1 MQGTFIGFNTAGIT
15 FEERFLALLLKVK
28 KENGFCE
35 IYYLQA
41 PVLADLLLILQSRM
55 AVIFQ
60 RLENQ
65 GEAYKD
71 ELITYNEALVANIPQ
86 VETAE
91 IQQPSPER
99 RIMSITLK
107 PGETQSTLILVFQD
121 EQISTLCID
130 DLQIEALIIGI
141 QQALKT
147 VGDQEL
153 VQYLSSNMD
162 FLMCYTVDLTTQPNI
177 DYQQHPQE
185 DWKLNLFSHYLGV
198 LYCCETDEGK
208 KIVSGAVVKTSAP
221 HLSELEN
228 NVVMWLIEKSPK
240 LKAMHAELA
249 PCQIFSTIIPS
260 QPGRMLSLEEC
271 LRPLHAFYLE
281 KKAELSASTSSS
293 DHASLRARRER
304 RHASVRALIN
314 LAVHFAVGRYKARQQ
329 ILRRAADAVNHVAAH
344 RCRLVAQGVCRTA
357 HGTTLIAILAGEP
370 VALFTRR
377 GP

>member
-15 FEERFLALLLKVK
+15 FEDRFLALLLKIK
-28 KENGFCE
+28 QQNGPCQQ
-35 IYYLQA
+35 YYLQA
-41 PVLADLLLILQSRM
+41 PILLDLLLILQNRLL
-55 AVIFQ
+55 VTYKRLHEQ
-60 RLENQ
+60 RET
-65 GEAYKD
+65 YKE
-71 ELITYNEALVANIPQ
+71 ELIAYNESLIANIPA
-86 VETAE
+86 VEMAE
-91 IQQPSPER
+91 IQQPNPER

-107 PGETQSTLILVFQD
+107 PGETESTLILVLQN
-121 EQISTLCID
+121 EQICTLCIED
-130 DLQIEALIIGI
+130 RQVEALLAGV

-147 VGDQEL
+147 INDQEVL
-153 VQYLSSNMD
+153 KYLSSNMD

-177 DYQQHPQE
+177 DYQQHTQE

-228 NVVMWLIEKSPK
+228 NVVTRIIEKSPK

-281 KKAELSASTSSS
+281 KKAELSA
-293 DHASLRARRER
+293 
-304 RHASVRALIN
+304 
-314 LAVHFAVGRYKARQQ
+314 
-329 ILRRAADAVNHVAAH
+329 
-344 RCRLVAQGVCRTA
+344 
-357 HGTTLIAILAGEP
+357 
-370 VALFTRR
+370 
-377 GP
+377 

>member
-55 AVIFQ
+55 AVVFQ

-71 ELITYNEALVANIPQ
+71 ELITYNEALVAHIPQ

-147 VGDQEL
+147 VGDLEL
-153 VQYLSSNMD
+153 VKYLSSNMD

-177 DYQQHPQE
+177 DYQQYPQE
-185 DWKLNLFSHYLGV
+185 EWKLNLFSHYLGV
-198 LYCCETDEGK
+198 LYCCETEEGK
-208 KIVSGAVVKTSAP
+208 KIVSGAVVKTSVP

-228 NVVMWLIEKSPK
+228 NIMMQLIEKSPK

-260 QPGRMLSLEEC
+260 QPGRMLCLEEC

-281 KKAELSASTSSS
+281 KKAELSA
-293 DHASLRARRER
+293 
-304 RHASVRALIN
+304 
-314 LAVHFAVGRYKARQQ
+314 
-329 ILRRAADAVNHVAAH
+329 
-344 RCRLVAQGVCRTA
+344 
-357 HGTTLIAILAGEP
+357 
-370 VALFTRR
+370 
-377 GP
+377 

>member
-15 FEERFLALLLKVK
+15 YDGKFLALLLKVK
-28 KENGFCE
+28 NING
-35 IYYLQA
+35 IIHTYYLQA
-41 PVLADLLLILQSRM
+41 QALTDFLLILQSRM
-55 AVIFQ
+55 PIIFN
-60 RLENQ
+60 RIKEN
-65 GEAYKD
+65 GESYKD
-71 ELITYNEALVANIPQ
+71 ELFNYNQDIINNIPALDMNELQ
-86 VETAE
+86 NP
-91 IQQPSPER
+91 IPER

-107 PGETQSTLILVFQD
+107 PGEMESTLILILQD
-121 EQISTLCID
+121 EKVCTLKID
-130 DLQIEALIIGI
+130 DKQIEALIIGI

-147 VGDQEL
+147 VGDQAFINH
-153 VQYLSSNMD
+153 LSSNMD
-162 FLMCYTVDLTTQPNI
+162 FLICHTIDLRNAPTV

-228 NVVMWLIEKSPK
+228 NVVTRIIEKSPK

-281 KKAELSASTSSS
+281 KKAELSA
-293 DHASLRARRER
+293 
-304 RHASVRALIN
+304 
-314 LAVHFAVGRYKARQQ
+314 
-329 ILRRAADAVNHVAAH
+329 
-344 RCRLVAQGVCRTA
+344 
-357 HGTTLIAILAGEP
+357 
-370 VALFTRR
+370 
-377 GP
+377 

>member
-15 FEERFLALLLKVK
+15 FEDRFLALLLKIK
-28 KENGFCE
+28 QQNGPCQQ
-35 IYYLQA
+35 YYLQA
-41 PVLADLLLILQSRM
+41 PILLDLLHILQN
-55 AVIFQ
+55 
-60 RLENQ
+60 RLLVTYKRLHEQ
-65 GEAYKD
+65 GETYKE
-71 ELITYNEALVANIPQ
+71 ELIAYNESLIANIPA
-86 VETAE
+86 VEMAE
-91 IQQPSPER
+91 IQQPNPER

-107 PGETQSTLILVFQD
+107 PGETESTLILVLQN
-121 EQISTLCID
+121 EQICTLCIED
-130 DLQIEALIIGI
+130 RQVEALLAGV

-147 VGDQEL
+147 INDQEVL
-153 VQYLSSNMD
+153 KYLSSNMD

-177 DYQQHPQE
+177 DYQQHTQE

-228 NVVMWLIEKSPK
+228 NVVTRIIEKSPK

-281 KKAELSASTSSS
+281 KKAELSA
-293 DHASLRARRER
+293 
-304 RHASVRALIN
+304 
-314 LAVHFAVGRYKARQQ
+314 
-329 ILRRAADAVNHVAAH
+329 
-344 RCRLVAQGVCRTA
+344 
-357 HGTTLIAILAGEP
+357 
-370 VALFTRR
+370 
-377 GP
+377 

>member
-15 FEERFLALLLKVK
+15 FEDRFLALLLKIK
-28 KENGFCE
+28 QQNGPCQQ
-35 IYYLQA
+35 YYLQA
-41 PVLADLLLILQSRM
+41 PILLDLLLILQN
-55 AVIFQ
+55 
-60 RLENQ
+60 RLLVTYKRLHEQ
-65 GEAYKD
+65 GETYKE
-71 ELITYNEALVANIPQ
+71 ELIAYNESLIANIPA
-86 VETAE
+86 VEMAE
-91 IQQPSPER
+91 IQQPNPER

-107 PGETQSTLILVFQD
+107 PGETESTLILVLQN
-121 EQISTLCID
+121 EQICTLCIED
-130 DLQIEALIIGI
+130 RQVEALLAGV

-147 VGDQEL
+147 INDQEVL
-153 VQYLSSNMD
+153 KYLSSNMD

-177 DYQQHPQE
+177 DYQQHTQE

-228 NVVMWLIEKSPK
+228 NVVTRIIEKSPK

-281 KKAELSASTSSS
+281 KESGA
-293 DHASLRARRER
+293 
-304 RHASVRALIN
+304 
-314 LAVHFAVGRYKARQQ
+314 
-329 ILRRAADAVNHVAAH
+329 
-344 RCRLVAQGVCRTA
+344 
-357 HGTTLIAILAGEP
+357 
-370 VALFTRR
+370 
-377 GP
+377 

>member
-55 AVIFQ
+55 AVVFQ

-71 ELITYNEALVANIPQ
+71 ELITYNVALVAHIPQ

-147 VGDQEL
+147 VGDLEL
-153 VQYLSSNMD
+153 VKYLSSNMD

-177 DYQQHPQE
+177 DYQQYPQE
-185 DWKLNLFSHYLGV
+185 EWKLNLFSHYLGV
-198 LYCCETDEGK
+198 LYCCETEEGK
-208 KIVSGAVVKTSAP
+208 KIVSGAVVKTSVP

-228 NVVMWLIEKSPK
+228 NIVMQLIEKSPK

-281 KKAELSASTSSS
+281 KKAELSA
-293 DHASLRARRER
+293 
-304 RHASVRALIN
+304 
-314 LAVHFAVGRYKARQQ
+314 
-329 ILRRAADAVNHVAAH
+329 
-344 RCRLVAQGVCRTA
+344 
-357 HGTTLIAILAGEP
+357 
-370 VALFTRR
+370 
-377 GP
+377 

>member
-71 ELITYNEALVANIPQ
+71 ELITYNEALVAHIPQ

-147 VGDQEL
+147 VGDLEL
-153 VQYLSSNMD
+153 VKYLSSNMD

-177 DYQQHPQE
+177 DYQHYPQE

-208 KIVSGAVVKTSAP
+208 KIVSGAVVKTSVP

-228 NVVMWLIEKSPK
+228 NVVTRLIEKSPK

-281 KKAELSASTSSS
+281 KKAELSA
-293 DHASLRARRER
+293 
-304 RHASVRALIN
+304 
-314 LAVHFAVGRYKARQQ
+314 
-329 ILRRAADAVNHVAAH
+329 
-344 RCRLVAQGVCRTA
+344 
-357 HGTTLIAILAGEP
+357 
-370 VALFTRR
+370 
-377 GP
+377 

>member
-177 DYQQHPQE
+177 DYQQYPQE

-228 NVVMWLIEKSPK
+228 NVVTRSSRRCTRNWR
-240 LKAMHAELA
+240 HARSSVL
-249 PCQIFSTIIPS
+249 SSLPS
-260 QPGRMLSLEEC
+260 REEC
-271 LRPLHAFYLE
+271 SVWKSACVLCTPSIWRRKRSLTPDPHLTTTP
-281 KKAELSASTSSS
+281 LSAL
-293 DHASLRARRER
+293 AER
-304 RHASVRALIN
+304 
-314 LAVHFAVGRYKARQQ
+314 
-329 ILRRAADAVNHVAAH
+329 
-344 RCRLVAQGVCRTA
+344 GVT
-357 HGTTLIAILAGEP
+357 HQFGHL
-370 VALFTRR
+370 
-377 GP
+377 

>member
-71 ELITYNEALVANIPQ
+71 ELITYNEAVVANIPQ
-86 VETAE
+86 VEMAE

-130 DLQIEALIIGI
+130 DRQVEALIIGI

-147 VGDQEL
+147 VGDQTL
-153 VQYLSSNMD
+153 FQYLSSNMD

-177 DYQQHPQE
+177 DYQQYPQE

-228 NVVMWLIEKSPK
+228 NVVTRIIEKSPK

-249 PCQIFSTIIPS
+249 PCQIFSTVIPS

-281 KKAELSASTSSS
+281 KKAELSA
-293 DHASLRARRER
+293 
-304 RHASVRALIN
+304 
-314 LAVHFAVGRYKARQQ
+314 
-329 ILRRAADAVNHVAAH
+329 
-344 RCRLVAQGVCRTA
+344 
-357 HGTTLIAILAGEP
+357 
-370 VALFTRR
+370 
-377 GP
+377 

>member
-55 AVIFQ
+55 AVVFQ
-60 RLENQ
+60 RLANQ

-71 ELITYNEALVANIPQ
+71 ELITYNEALVAHIPQ

-147 VGDQEL
+147 VGDLEL
-153 VQYLSSNMD
+153 VKYLSSNMD
-162 FLMCYTVDLTTQPNI
+162 FLMCYTMDLTTQPNI
-177 DYQQHPQE
+177 DYQQYLQE
-185 DWKLNLFSHYLGV
+185 EWKLNLFSHYLGV
-198 LYCCETDEGK
+198 LYCCETGEGK
-208 KIVSGAVVKTSAP
+208 KIVSGAVVKTSVP

-228 NVVMWLIEKSPK
+228 NIVMQLIEKSPK

-281 KKAELSASTSSS
+281 KKAELSA
-293 DHASLRARRER
+293 
-304 RHASVRALIN
+304 
-314 LAVHFAVGRYKARQQ
+314 
-329 ILRRAADAVNHVAAH
+329 
-344 RCRLVAQGVCRTA
+344 
-357 HGTTLIAILAGEP
+357 
-370 VALFTRR
+370 
-377 GP
+377 

>member
-28 KENGFCE
+28 DKNDLYQT
-35 IYYLQA
+35 YYLQA
-41 PVLADLLLILQSRM
+41 PVLADLLLILQHRLL
-55 AVIFQ
+55 VTFQ
-60 RLENQ
+60 RLQVQ
-65 GEAYKD
+65 GDSYKE
-71 ELITYNEALVANIPQ
+71 ELITCNESLMANIP
-86 VETAE
+86 EIEMTE
-91 IQQPSPER
+91 IQQPSPEQ

-107 PGETQSTLILVFQD
+107 PGETESTLILVLQN
-121 EQISTLCID
+121 EQICTLCIED
-130 DLQIEALIIGI
+130 KQVESIIVGI
-141 QQALKT
+141 QQALKN
-147 VGDQEL
+147 VGDQM
-153 VQYLSSNMD
+153 VIQYLSSNMD

-177 DYQQHPQE
+177 DYQQYPQE

-228 NVVMWLIEKSPK
+228 NVVTRIIEKSPK

-281 KKAELSASTSSS
+281 KKAELSA
-293 DHASLRARRER
+293 
-304 RHASVRALIN
+304 
-314 LAVHFAVGRYKARQQ
+314 
-329 ILRRAADAVNHVAAH
+329 
-344 RCRLVAQGVCRTA
+344 
-357 HGTTLIAILAGEP
+357 
-370 VALFTRR
+370 
-377 GP
+377 

>member
-15 FEERFLALLLKVK
+15 FEDRFLALLLKIK
-28 KENGFCE
+28 QQNGPCQQC
-35 IYYLQA
+35 YLQA
-41 PVLADLLLILQSRM
+41 PILLDLLLILQN
-55 AVIFQ
+55 
-60 RLENQ
+60 RLLVTYKRLHEQ
-65 GEAYKD
+65 GETYKE
-71 ELITYNEALVANIPQ
+71 ELIAYNESLIANIPA
-86 VETAE
+86 VEMAE
-91 IQQPSPER
+91 IQQPNPER

-107 PGETQSTLILVFQD
+107 PGETESTLILVLQN
-121 EQISTLCID
+121 EQICTLCIED
-130 DLQIEALIIGI
+130 RQVEALLAGV

-147 VGDQEL
+147 INDQEVL
-153 VQYLSSNMD
+153 KYLSSNMD

-177 DYQQHPQE
+177 DYQQHTQE

-228 NVVMWLIEKSPK
+228 NVVTRIIEKSPK

-281 KKAELSASTSSS
+281 KKAELSA
-293 DHASLRARRER
+293 
-304 RHASVRALIN
+304 
-314 LAVHFAVGRYKARQQ
+314 
-329 ILRRAADAVNHVAAH
+329 
-344 RCRLVAQGVCRTA
+344 
-357 HGTTLIAILAGEP
+357 
-370 VALFTRR
+370 
-377 GP
+377 

>member
-71 ELITYNEALVANIPQ
+71 ELITYNEALVAHIPQ

-147 VGDQEL
+147 VGDLEL
-153 VQYLSSNMD
+153 VKYLSSNMD

-177 DYQQHPQE
+177 DYQQYPQE
-185 DWKLNLFSHYLGV
+185 EWKLNLFSHYLGV
-198 LYCCETDEGK
+198 LYCCETEEGK
-208 KIVSGAVVKTSAP
+208 KIVSGAVVKTSVP

-228 NVVMWLIEKSPK
+228 NIVMQLIEKSPK

-281 KKAELSASTSSS
+281 KKAELSA
-293 DHASLRARRER
+293 
-304 RHASVRALIN
+304 
-314 LAVHFAVGRYKARQQ
+314 
-329 ILRRAADAVNHVAAH
+329 
-344 RCRLVAQGVCRTA
+344 
-357 HGTTLIAILAGEP
+357 
-370 VALFTRR
+370 
-377 GP
+377 